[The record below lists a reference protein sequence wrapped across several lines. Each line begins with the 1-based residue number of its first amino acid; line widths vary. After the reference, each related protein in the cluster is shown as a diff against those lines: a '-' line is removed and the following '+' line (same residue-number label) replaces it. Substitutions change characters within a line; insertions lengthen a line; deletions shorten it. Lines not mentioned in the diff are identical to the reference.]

1 MGREN
6 HEIRASI
13 TTDNPAVNFRFKK
26 LNQTGRCY
34 ACGEKLMQINNILIC
49 PQCGREWPLNTEK
62 RKEQ

>member
-26 LNQTGRCY
+26 LDKTGRCY
-34 ACGEKLMQINNILIC
+34 VCGEKLMQINNILIC

>member
-1 MGREN
+1 MGQGN

>member
-26 LNQTGRCY
+26 LDGTGRCY
-34 ACGEKLMQINNILIC
+34 VCGEKLMQANNILIC

>member
-26 LNQTGRCY
+26 LDKTGRCY
-34 ACGEKLMQINNILIC
+34 VCGEKLMQINNILIC
-49 PQCGREWPLNTEK
+49 PQCGRGWPLNTEK

>member
-26 LNQTGRCY
+26 LDKTGRGY
-34 ACGEKLMQINNILIC
+34 ACGEKLMQINNMLIC

>member
-49 PQCGREWPLNTEK
+49 PQWGREWPLNTEK

>member
-6 HEIRASI
+6 HETRARI

-34 ACGEKLMQINNILIC
+34 VCGEKLMQINNILIC
-49 PQCGREWPLNTEK
+49 PQCGREWSLNTEK

>member
-26 LNQTGRCY
+26 LDKTGRCY
-34 ACGEKLMQINNILIC
+34 ACGEKLIQINNILIC

>member
-34 ACGEKLMQINNILIC
+34 ACGEKLMRTNNILIC

>member
-13 TTDNPAVNFRFKK
+13 ATDNPAVNFRFKK

-34 ACGEKLMQINNILIC
+34 VCGEKLMQINNILVC

>member
-34 ACGEKLMQINNILIC
+34 VCGEKLMQINNILIC
-49 PQCGREWPLNTEK
+49 PQCGREWSLNTEK

>member
-26 LNQTGRCY
+26 LDKTGRCY
-34 ACGEKLMQINNILIC
+34 ACGEKLMQINNIFIC

>member
-26 LNQTGRCY
+26 LDKTGRYY
-34 ACGEKLMQINNILIC
+34 ACGEKLIQINNILIC
-49 PQCGREWPLNTEK
+49 PQCGRERPLNTEK

>member
-26 LNQTGRCY
+26 FDKTGRCY
-34 ACGEKLMQINNILIC
+34 ACGAKLMQINNILIC
-49 PQCGREWPLNTEK
+49 PQCGREWSLNTEK

>member
-49 PQCGREWPLNTEK
+49 LQCGREWPLNTEK

>member
-26 LNQTGRCY
+26 LDKTGRCY

-49 PQCGREWPLNTEK
+49 PQCGREWPLNAEK

>member
-6 HEIRASI
+6 HETRARI
-13 TTDNPAVNFRFKK
+13 TTDNPNVNFRFKK
-26 LNQTGRCY
+26 FDKTGRCY
-34 ACGEKLMQINNILIC
+34 SCGAKLMQANHILIC